1 MLDTADTAP
10 TAGRAPEGWS
20 IRLVVVC
27 LAALSV
33 SLPIAWIS
41 LTKSLLFIFGLGY
54 LLADLWMGRGEPAL
68 KRLWTTH
75 IVLLT
80 LVLFAFSL
88 WWTQADMTDALS
100 SYVKHAKLLGILL
113 LVSLTR
119 TRREARLGLL
129 FYAGGQFFLLLSS
142 WMIFAGIPLPWV
154 AEHTTQN
161 VVFST
166 YLDQSIMLAATAA
179 VFWHLRQ
186 DGLWPKWLGLAAAL
200 LALANALLLLEGRTG
215 YLIALSSLSLGLM
228 WAMPSRYRLATMV
241 VTPLVVLLTLSL
253 VSTQIHER
261 ITKIVSES
269 VSYSQSQQV
278 GSGDSSG
285 WRLNAWRRSLQAM
298 AAKPLYGYG
307 VGAWTPAVKQFEDSK
322 VATQL
327 YGEGNHSNPHQEYL
341 LWGVEL
347 GIGGLLLLLALMI
360 AVARDALRF
369 PTNIQRATLS
379 VLAAMA
385 IASLF
390 NSTLYDDWIG
400 DFFCISLGLLL
411 AMGSRSATS
420 TETKTQRNHRN
431 KAVT

>member
-1 MLDTADTAP
+1 
-10 TAGRAPEGWS
+10 
-20 IRLVVVC
+20 
-27 LAALSV
+27 
-33 SLPIAWIS
+33 
-41 LTKSLLFIFGLGY
+41 
-54 LLADLWMGRGEPAL
+54 
-68 KRLWTTH
+68 
-75 IVLLT
+75 
-80 LVLFAFSL
+80 
-88 WWTQADMTDALS
+88 
-100 SYVKHAKLLGILL
+100 
-113 LVSLTR
+113 
-119 TRREARLGLL
+119 
-129 FYAGGQFFLLLSS
+129 
-142 WMIFAGIPLPWV
+142 
-154 AEHTTQN
+154 
-161 VVFST
+161 
-166 YLDQSIMLAATAA
+166 
-179 VFWHLRQ
+179 
-186 DGLWPKWLGLAAAL
+186 
-200 LALANALLLLEGRTG
+200 
-215 YLIALSSLSLGLM
+215 M

-347 GIGGLLLLLALMI
+347 GIGGLFLLLALMI

>member
-1 MLDTADTAP
+1 
-10 TAGRAPEGWS
+10 
-20 IRLVVVC
+20 
-27 LAALSV
+27 
-33 SLPIAWIS
+33 
-41 LTKSLLFIFGLGY
+41 
-54 LLADLWMGRGEPAL
+54 
-68 KRLWTTH
+68 
-75 IVLLT
+75 
-80 LVLFAFSL
+80 
-88 WWTQADMTDALS
+88 
-100 SYVKHAKLLGILL
+100 
-113 LVSLTR
+113 
-119 TRREARLGLL
+119 
-129 FYAGGQFFLLLSS
+129 
-142 WMIFAGIPLPWV
+142 
-154 AEHTTQN
+154 
-161 VVFST
+161 
-166 YLDQSIMLAATAA
+166 
-179 VFWHLRQ
+179 
-186 DGLWPKWLGLAAAL
+186 
-200 LALANALLLLEGRTG
+200 
-215 YLIALSSLSLGLM
+215 
-228 WAMPSRYRLATMV
+228 
-241 VTPLVVLLTLSL
+241 
-253 VSTQIHER
+253 
-261 ITKIVSES
+261 
-269 VSYSQSQQV
+269 
-278 GSGDSSG
+278 
-285 WRLNAWRRSLQAM
+285 M

>member
-1 MLDTADTAP
+1 
-10 TAGRAPEGWS
+10 
-20 IRLVVVC
+20 
-27 LAALSV
+27 
-33 SLPIAWIS
+33 
-41 LTKSLLFIFGLGY
+41 
-54 LLADLWMGRGEPAL
+54 
-68 KRLWTTH
+68 
-75 IVLLT
+75 
-80 LVLFAFSL
+80 
-88 WWTQADMTDALS
+88 
-100 SYVKHAKLLGILL
+100 
-113 LVSLTR
+113 
-119 TRREARLGLL
+119 
-129 FYAGGQFFLLLSS
+129 
-142 WMIFAGIPLPWV
+142 MIFAGIPLPWV